1 MISDLHSQRI
11 LILTS
16 RASGLC
22 LSYGFPH
29 RWSVYIDARDLA
41 RVALSYMCGGARG
54 RCPPPR
60 PPAVP
65 RAPRVTR
72 GCSLI
77 QVAAEVEAGPR
88 PCALALPTGTWI
100 HMRPRRGTREPQSPN
115 HPRDRHRSVGQPF
128 VAPGAP
134 CASQAQC
141 TRGLCSSPLPLPFEQ
156 HIRLCRLFDAV
167 AVDDDVGSLSVRP
180 I

>member
-1 MISDLHSQRI
+1 
-11 LILTS
+11 
-16 RASGLC
+16 
-22 LSYGFPH
+22 
-29 RWSVYIDARDLA
+29 
-41 RVALSYMCGGARG
+41 MCGGARG

-88 PCALALPTGTWI
+88 PCALALPTGRRTWI

-134 CASQAQC
+134 WPRVPYRRNAHVASAARRSLCLSNSISVCAVSSMLWPSMMMLVHCQC
-141 TRGLCSSPLPLPFEQ
+141 VQFNLHVPTTSPLPVVRTPTE
-156 HIRLCRLFDAV
+156 
-167 AVDDDVGSLSVRP
+167 VRP
-180 I
+180 CSAMLSPVHPS